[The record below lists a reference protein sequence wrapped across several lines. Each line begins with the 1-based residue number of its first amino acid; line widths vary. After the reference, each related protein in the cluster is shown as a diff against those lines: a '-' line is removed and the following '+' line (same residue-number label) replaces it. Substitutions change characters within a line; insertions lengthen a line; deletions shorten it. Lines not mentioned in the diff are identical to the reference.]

1 MTAKGGRWLGAAVGL
16 VPTVAWLACV
26 WIYVD
31 RDIGWDNVRSML
43 PHELAAAVA
52 GVFAPLAVLWLAVLY
67 WARGR
72 DLAAA
77 TAAINHQLGL
87 LTFPSEGAAER
98 AEAAGAVLKRQAEA
112 LRSASDQSSELLSG
126 FAMRFQSEA
135 AALAEVVRDARAE
148 TDRLREGLAAEI
160 AAAREIAAKLDA
172 ERVHWNEI
180 VRRHGDSV
188 TSAAGAAS
196 EQIAREM
203 ERRTDEIDAAVTR
216 ALEQGTSMAA
226 EIKMQEEQLG
236 QAVDSAIDRF
246 GQAMA
251 RLARELAAAGDRTA
265 QRGGELVDTL
275 QQQMQALG
283 RTADDA
289 TQRLK
294 TDLGAT
300 AGQLTSSLTRLS
312 DDIEARLTAADKQT
326 LQISEAVRAA
336 GAAGAEFERILAER
350 AAALTRTGET
360 AREQAG
366 SAGAALT
373 RLADDTSVAM
383 RHPLD
388 QALEHL
394 RGVASESAA
403 ALQQTGQTA
412 REAANAAGEALARLA
427 TETSVAMRLP
437 LDEALD
443 HLRAVAAES
452 KAALQQTG
460 QAARDE
466 AATAG
471 GALGRLAEETSV
483 AMRRPL
489 DEALERL
496 HAVAG
501 ESAAALQQTGQA
513 ARDEAASAGR
523 ALGRLAEETS
533 AAMRRPLD
541 EALEHLR
548 AVTGESAA
556 MLQQTGQTARDE
568 AATAGQSLGRLA
580 EESSV
585 AMRRPL
591 DEALERL
598 RTVAGE
604 SAATLEQTGQT
615 ARDEAASA
623 GRALARLADD
633 TAAAMRRPFDQALD
647 HLRAIAAE
655 SAGNAKALS
664 DDLTRQAE
672 AVKAQ
677 SSAAQGEAAALG
689 AALARQMEEM
699 TAATATLRSESQAS
713 ATSLRAEL
721 ESTLA
726 QFRRA
731 GGELLADLAVGAR
744 GEGEEMRRRL
754 AAASAEFATE
764 AQRLLESVGS
774 ETDRIGLHWR
784 DSAEEAQ
791 KLRRALAEQAAGIE
805 QISSAAA
812 ERMEG
817 ALRQAET
824 KLLDYKRSA
833 EAMLEK
839 IDSMIM
845 AGRDQADRIGAT
857 ASDGAGKIE
866 NAGRLFS
873 DQAARLAAVAS
884 GAFTAQQQVRDAI
897 GKLSDALGDTT
908 GVSAERI
915 GELERI
921 VGTLKADLVN
931 AAEEASR
938 NSRGIAETFR
948 GDTERLVG
956 MARRA
961 AMQVA
966 AVRGV
971 VKDQLTEL
979 GQLSTQ
985 VGQLVDMIRDSLRG
999 QSENFAAVAAGAR
1012 ADSAAIKGELESQIQ
1027 LLTQL
1032 GDQVAERLDKMGGS
1046 LDGRTEKLV
1055 EATDYVVHRSNEI
1068 GATFGER
1075 AQFLTETIDRIGS
1088 QVGDM
1093 AQRFDQQSQQLM
1105 RSTSAAETQV
1115 QNLKRVQ
1122 ENVTRD
1128 LFLRAAAAMV
1138 EELNSL
1144 AMDIGKLLETDVPP
1158 DVWKDYHKGD
1168 RSIFARRLFRA
1179 KDSYLVP
1186 AIDQRYKEDDRF
1198 RDMVERYMGRFEE
1211 LLAQAQEADPESV
1224 LNAAFITADVGKL
1237 YLVLSRSIGRSAPH

>member
-1 MTAKGGRWLGAAVGL
+1 MTAKGGRWLGAMVGL
-16 VPTVAWLACV
+16 VLTIVWLALV
-26 WIYVD
+26 AVYVE
-31 RDIGWDNVRSML
+31 RDIGWDNVRAML
-43 PHELAAAVA
+43 PHELGAAVA
-52 GVFAPLAVLWLAVLY
+52 GVFMPLVFLWLLILY

-72 DLAAA
+72 DLADAA
-77 TAAINHQLGL
+77 TAINRQLDL
-87 LTFPSEGAAER
+87 LTFPSETAAER
-98 AEAAGAVLKRQAEA
+98 AESAGAALKRQAEA
-112 LRSASDQSSELLSG
+112 LRSASDQSSELLGG

-135 AALAEVVRDARAE
+135 AALAEVVQEARAQ
-148 TDRLREGLAAEI
+148 TDKLREGLATEI
-160 AAAREIAAKLDA
+160 ASAREVATKLDT
-172 ERVHWNEI
+172 ERLHWSEI

-188 TSAAGAAS
+188 TSAAGAAT

-265 QRGGELVDTL
+265 QRGGELVTTL
-275 QQQMQALG
+275 QQQMETLG

-289 TQRLK
+289 TMNLK
-294 TDLGAT
+294 TDIAAST
-300 AGQLTSSLTRLS
+300 EYLTNSLTRLS

-326 LQISEAVRAA
+326 LQIAAAVRAA
-336 GAAGAEFERILAER
+336 GAAGADFERVLAER
-350 AAALTRTGET
+350 AAALT
-360 AREQAG
+360 
-366 SAGAALT
+366 
-373 RLADDTSVAM
+373 
-383 RHPLD
+383 
-388 QALEHL
+388 
-394 RGVASESAA
+394 
-403 ALQQTGQTA
+403 QTGLT
-412 REAANAAGEALARLA
+412 
-427 TETSVAMRLP
+427 
-437 LDEALD
+437 
-443 HLRAVAAES
+443 
-452 KAALQQTG
+452 
-460 QAARDE
+460 ARDE
-466 AATAG
+466 AASAG
-471 GALGRLAEETSV
+471 QALSRLAEETSV

-489 DEALERL
+489 DQTLDHIRNVASDSAATLQQTGQMARDQAASAGQALSRL
-496 HAVAG
+496 AEETSAAMRLPLDQALDHIRNVAS
-501 ESAAALQQTGQA
+501 ESAATLQQTGQA
-513 ARDEAASAGR
+513 ARDEATSAGQ
-523 ALGRLAEETS
+523 ALGRLAQETS
-533 AAMRRPLD
+533 VAMRQPLD
-541 EALEHLR
+541 QALDHIR
-548 AVTGESAA
+548 NVASESAA
-556 MLQQTGQTARDE
+556 TLQQTGQAARDE
-568 AATAGQSLGRLA
+568 ASSAGQALG
-580 EESSV
+580 
-585 AMRRPL
+585 
-591 DEALERL
+591 
-598 RTVAGE
+598 
-604 SAATLEQTGQT
+604 
-615 ARDEAASA
+615 
-623 GRALARLADD
+623 RLADD

-647 HLRAIAAE
+647 HLRAIATE
-655 SAGNAKALS
+655 SAANAKALS
-664 DDLTRQAE
+664 ADLTRQAE
-672 AVKAQ
+672 AVQAQ
-677 SSAAQGEAAALG
+677 STAAQNEAAALG
-689 AALARQMEEM
+689 ASLARQMEDVA
-699 TAATATLRSESQAS
+699 AATTALRNQGEAAS
-713 ATSLRAEL
+713 TSLRGEL
-721 ESTLA
+721 EAALA

-731 GGELLADLAVGAR
+731 GGELLADLAVGAQ
-744 GEGEEMRRRL
+744 GEGEAMRRRL
-754 AAASAEFATE
+754 AAASAEFANE

-784 DSAEEAQ
+784 DSAEDAQ
-791 KLRRALAEQAAGIE
+791 KLRRALAEQAAGVE
-805 QISSAAA
+805 QISAEAG

-817 ALRQAET
+817 VLRQAEA

-833 EAMLEK
+833 EVMLEK

-873 DQAARLAAVAS
+873 DQASRLAAVAA
-884 GAFTAQQQVRDAI
+884 GAFAAQQQARDAI
-897 GKLSDALGDTT
+897 GRLSDALGETT
-908 GVSAERI
+908 GVSAERV
-915 GELERI
+915 GELQRI
-921 VGTLKADLVN
+921 VGTLKGDLVN

-938 NSRGIAETFR
+938 NSRSIAETFQ

-999 QSENFAAVAAGAR
+999 QSESFSSVAAAAR

-1027 LLTQL
+1027 VLTQL

-1046 LDGRTEKLV
+1046 LDGRTEKLID
-1055 EATDYVVHRSNEI
+1055 ATDYVVRRSNEI

-1075 AQFLTETIDRIGS
+1075 AQFLTETVDRIGN
-1088 QVGDM
+1088 QVGEL
-1093 AQRFDQQSQQLM
+1093 AQRFDQQTQQLT

-1115 QNLKRVQ
+1115 QNLKRMQ

-1128 LFLRAAAAMV
+1128 LFLRAAAVMV
-1138 EELNSL
+1138 EELNTL
-1144 AMDIGKLLETDVPP
+1144 AMDISKLLETDVPA

-1168 RSIFARRLFRA
+1168 RSVFARRLFRA

-1186 AIDQRYKEDDRF
+1186 AIDQRYKDDDRF

>member
-1 MTAKGGRWLGAAVGL
+1 
-16 VPTVAWLACV
+16 
-26 WIYVD
+26 
-31 RDIGWDNVRSML
+31 
-43 PHELAAAVA
+43 
-52 GVFAPLAVLWLAVLY
+52 
-67 WARGR
+67 
-72 DLAAA
+72 
-77 TAAINHQLGL
+77 
-87 LTFPSEGAAER
+87 
-98 AEAAGAVLKRQAEA
+98 
-112 LRSASDQSSELLSG
+112 
-126 FAMRFQSEA
+126 
-135 AALAEVVRDARAE
+135 
-148 TDRLREGLAAEI
+148 
-160 AAAREIAAKLDA
+160 
-172 ERVHWNEI
+172 
-180 VRRHGDSV
+180 
-188 TSAAGAAS
+188 
-196 EQIAREM
+196 
-203 ERRTDEIDAAVTR
+203 
-216 ALEQGTSMAA
+216 
-226 EIKMQEEQLG
+226 
-236 QAVDSAIDRF
+236 
-246 GQAMA
+246 
-251 RLARELAAAGDRTA
+251 
-265 QRGGELVDTL
+265 
-275 QQQMQALG
+275 
-283 RTADDA
+283 
-289 TQRLK
+289 
-294 TDLGAT
+294 
-300 AGQLTSSLTRLS
+300 
-312 DDIEARLTAADKQT
+312 
-326 LQISEAVRAA
+326 
-336 GAAGAEFERILAER
+336 
-350 AAALTRTGET
+350 
-360 AREQAG
+360 
-366 SAGAALT
+366 
-373 RLADDTSVAM
+373 
-383 RHPLD
+383 
-388 QALEHL
+388 
-394 RGVASESAA
+394 
-403 ALQQTGQTA
+403 
-412 REAANAAGEALARLA
+412 
-427 TETSVAMRLP
+427 
-437 LDEALD
+437 
-443 HLRAVAAES
+443 
-452 KAALQQTG
+452 
-460 QAARDE
+460 
-466 AATAG
+466 
-471 GALGRLAEETSV
+471 
-483 AMRRPL
+483 MRRPL
-489 DEALERL
+489 DEALA
-496 HAVAG
+496 HV
-501 ESAAALQQTGQA
+501 
-513 ARDEAASAGR
+513 R
-523 ALGRLAEETS
+523 A
-533 AAMRRPLD
+533 
-541 EALEHLR
+541 
-548 AVTGESAA
+548 
-556 MLQQTGQTARDE
+556 
-568 AATAGQSLGRLA
+568 
-580 EESSV
+580 
-585 AMRRPL
+585 
-591 DEALERL
+591 
-598 RTVAGE
+598 VAGE
-604 SAATLEQTGQT
+604 SAATLQQTGQT

-623 GRALARLADD
+623 GQALGRLADE

-647 HLRAIAAE
+647 HLRAIATE
-655 SAGNAKALS
+655 SAANAKALS

-677 SSAAQGEAAALG
+677 SSAAQSEAAALG
-689 AALARQMEEM
+689 AALARQMEDVA
-699 TAATATLRSESQAS
+699 AATATLRSEGQAS
-713 ATSLRAEL
+713 AASLRTEL
-721 ESTLA
+721 EAALA

-731 GGELLADLAVGAR
+731 GGELLADLAVGAQ

-754 AAASAEFATE
+754 AAASADFATE

-791 KLRRALAEQAAGIE
+791 KLRRALAEQAAGVE
-805 QISSAAA
+805 QISSEAS

-817 ALRQAET
+817 ALRRAET

-833 EAMLEK
+833 ETMLEK

-873 DQAARLAAVAS
+873 DQAARLAAVAT

-971 VKDQLTEL
+971 VKDQLAEL

-985 VGQLVDMIRDSLRG
+985 VGQLVDTIRDSLRG
-999 QSENFAAVAAGAR
+999 QSESFAAVAAGAR

-1055 EATDYVVHRSNEI
+1055 EATDYVVRRSNEI

-1075 AQFLTETIDRIGS
+1075 AQFLTETIDRIGN

-1144 AMDIGKLLETDVPP
+1144 AMDISKLLETDVPA

-1168 RSIFARRLFRA
+1168 RSVFARRLFRA

-1186 AIDQRYKEDDRF
+1186 AIEQRYRDDDRF

>member
-1 MTAKGGRWLGAAVGL
+1 MTAKGGRWLAATVGL
-16 VPTVAWLACV
+16 VLTVAWLAFIG
-26 WIYVD
+26 IYVD
-31 RDIGWDNVRSML
+31 SDIGWDNVRGML
-43 PHELAAAVA
+43 PHEMGAALA
-52 GVFAPLAVLWLAVLY
+52 GVFTPLAFLWLAVLY

-72 DLAAA
+72 DLADAA
-77 TAAINHQLGL
+77 AAINRQLDL
-87 LTFPSEGAAER
+87 LTFPSEAAAGR

-112 LRSASDQSSELLSG
+112 LRSASDQSSELLGG
-126 FAMRFQSEA
+126 FAVRFQSEA
-135 AALAEVVRDARAE
+135 AALTEVVQEARAQ

-160 AAAREIAAKLDA
+160 ASAREVAAKLDA
-172 ERVHWNEI
+172 ERLHWNEI

-188 TSAAGAAS
+188 TSAAGAAT

-289 TQRLK
+289 TTRLK
-294 TDLGAT
+294 SDIGAST
-300 AGQLTSSLTRLS
+300 EYLTNSLTRLS

-326 LQISEAVRAA
+326 QQITAAVRAA
-336 GAAGAEFERILAER
+336 GAAGAEFEQTLAER
-350 AAALTRTGET
+350 AAAL
-360 AREQAG
+360 A
-366 SAGAALT
+366 
-373 RLADDTSVAM
+373 
-383 RHPLD
+383 
-388 QALEHL
+388 
-394 RGVASESAA
+394 
-403 ALQQTGQTA
+403 
-412 REAANAAGEALARLA
+412 
-427 TETSVAMRLP
+427 
-437 LDEALD
+437 
-443 HLRAVAAES
+443 
-452 KAALQQTG
+452 
-460 QAARDE
+460 
-466 AATAG
+466 
-471 GALGRLAEETSV
+471 
-483 AMRRPL
+483 
-489 DEALERL
+489 
-496 HAVAG
+496 
-501 ESAAALQQTGQA
+501 
-513 ARDEAASAGR
+513 
-523 ALGRLAEETS
+523 
-533 AAMRRPLD
+533 
-541 EALEHLR
+541 
-548 AVTGESAA
+548 
-556 MLQQTGQTARDE
+556 
-568 AATAGQSLGRLA
+568 
-580 EESSV
+580 
-585 AMRRPL
+585 
-591 DEALERL
+591 
-598 RTVAGE
+598 
-604 SAATLEQTGQT
+604 QTGQT

-623 GRALARLADD
+623 GEALSRLADDTAAAMRRPLDQTLDHFRAFATETAATLQQSGQTARDEAASAGQALGRLAEDTAAAMRQPLDQTLAHFRAFAAETTATLQQSGQTARDEAGSAGQALGRLAEDTAAAMRQPLDQTLDHFRAFAAETTATLQQSGQTARDEAGSAGQALGRLAED

-647 HLRAIAAE
+647 HLRAVASE
-655 SAGNAKALS
+655 SAANAKSLS

-672 AVKAQ
+672 AVRTQSALAQ
-677 SSAAQGEAAALG
+677 NEAAALG
-689 AALARQMEEM
+689 ATLARQMQDM
-699 TAATATLRSESQAS
+699 AAATVTLRSEGQAT
-713 ATSLRAEL
+713 AASLRAEL
-721 ESTLA
+721 EAALA

-731 GGELLADLAVGAR
+731 GGELLADLAVGAQ

-754 AAASAEFATE
+754 AAASADFASE

-791 KLRRALAEQAAGIE
+791 KLRRALAEQAAGVE
-805 QISSAAA
+805 QISTEAG

-817 ALRQAET
+817 VLRQAEA
-824 KLLDYKRSA
+824 KLLDYKRTA
-833 EAMLEK
+833 EIMLEK
-839 IDSMIM
+839 IDGMIM

-866 NAGRLFS
+866 NAGRLFA
-873 DQAARLAAVAS
+873 DQAARLAAVAT
-884 GAFTAQQQVRDAI
+884 GAFAAQQQARDAI
-897 GKLSDALGDTT
+897 GKLSDALGETT

-921 VGTLKADLVN
+921 VGTLKGDLIN

-938 NSRGIAETFR
+938 NSRSIAETFR

-961 AMQVA
+961 AIQVA

-1012 ADSAAIKGELESQIQ
+1012 ADSAVIKGELESQIQ
-1027 LLTQL
+1027 VLTQL
-1032 GDQVAERLDKMGGS
+1032 GDQVAERLDKIGGS

-1055 EATDYVVHRSNEI
+1055 EATDYVVRRSNEI

-1075 AQFLTETIDRIGS
+1075 AQFLTETVDRIGN
-1088 QVGDM
+1088 QVADL
-1093 AQRFDQQSQQLM
+1093 AQRFDQQTQQLT

-1128 LFLRAAAAMV
+1128 LFLRAAAVMV

-1144 AMDIGKLLETDVPP
+1144 AMDISKLLESDVPA

-1186 AIDQRYKEDDRF
+1186 AIDQRYKDDDRF
-1198 RDMVERYMGRFEE
+1198 RDMVERYLGRFEE

>member
-16 VPTVAWLACV
+16 VLTVAWLALV
-26 WIYVD
+26 WTYVD
-31 RDIGWDNVRSML
+31 REIGWNNVGGML
-43 PHELAAAVA
+43 PHELGAAMA
-52 GVFAPLAVLWLAVLY
+52 GAFAPLAFLWLLLLY
-67 WARGR
+67 WIRGR
-72 DLAAA
+72 DLADAG
-77 TAAINHQLGL
+77 AAINRQLGL
-87 LTFPSEGAAER
+87 LTFPDETAATR
-98 AEAAGAVLKRQAEA
+98 VEAAGAVLKRQAEA
-112 LRSASDQSSELLSG
+112 LRSASDQSSELLGG
-126 FAMRFQSEA
+126 FALRFQSEA
-135 AALAEVVRDARAE
+135 AALTEVVQQARAE
-148 TDRLREGLAAEI
+148 TDKLREGLAAEI
-160 AAAREIAAKLDA
+160 ASAREVAAKLDA
-172 ERVHWNEI
+172 ERVHWGEI

-188 TSAAGAAS
+188 TSAAGAAT

-265 QRGGELVDTL
+265 QRGGELVNTL
-275 QQQMQALG
+275 QQQMEALG

-289 TQRLK
+289 TMNLK
-294 TDLGAT
+294 TDLAAST
-300 AGQLTSSLTRLS
+300 EYLTNSLTRLS
-312 DDIEARLTAADKQT
+312 DDIEARLMAADKQT
-326 LQISEAVRAA
+326 TQIGEAVRAA
-336 GAAGAEFERILAER
+336 GAAGAEFERTLAER
-350 AAALTRTGET
+350 T
-360 AREQAG
+360 A
-366 SAGAALT
+366 
-373 RLADDTSVAM
+373 
-383 RHPLD
+383 
-388 QALEHL
+388 
-394 RGVASESAA
+394 
-403 ALQQTGQTA
+403 
-412 REAANAAGEALARLA
+412 ALAR
-427 TETSVAMRLP
+427 
-437 LDEALD
+437 
-443 HLRAVAAES
+443 
-452 KAALQQTG
+452 TG
-460 QAARDE
+460 QSARDE
-466 AATAG
+466 AAAAG
-471 GALGRLAEETSV
+471 AALSRLAEETASAMRQPLDQTLAHLRSV
-483 AMRRPL
+483 AA
-489 DEALERL
+489 D
-496 HAVAG
+496 
-501 ESAAALQQTGQA
+501 STQT
-513 ARDEAASAGR
+513 
-523 ALGRLAEETS
+523 
-533 AAMRRPLD
+533 
-541 EALEHLR
+541 
-548 AVTGESAA
+548 
-556 MLQQTGQTARDE
+556 LQQTGQTARDE
-568 AATAGQSLGRLA
+568 AATAGAALSRLA
-580 EESSV
+580 EETTS
-585 AMRRPL
+585 AMRQSMEQALAHFRATAADSTATL
-591 DEALERL
+591 QQTGRTARDEATAAGGALSRLAEETADALRRSMDQALEHFRV
-598 RTVAGE
+598 TAAD
-604 SAATLEQTGQT
+604 STATLQQTGQT
-615 ARDEAASA
+615 ARNEAIAAGAALSRLAEETASAMRRPMDQTLEHFRATAAESAQTLQQVGQGARDEAAAA
-623 GRALARLADD
+623 GQALGRLADD

-647 HLRAIAAE
+647 HLRAIATE
-655 SAGNAKALS
+655 SAANAKALS
-664 DDLTRQAE
+664 EDLTRQAN
-672 AVKAQ
+672 AVQAQ
-677 SSAAQGEAAALG
+677 SAAAQGEAAALG
-689 AALARQMEEM
+689 ASLARQMEDV
-699 TAATATLRSESQAS
+699 TAATVALRNEGQAN
-713 ATSLRAEL
+713 AVSLRGEL
-721 ESTLA
+721 EAALA
-726 QFRRA
+726 QFRQA
-731 GGELLADLAVGAR
+731 GGALLADLAVGAQ

-754 AAASAEFATE
+754 AAAAADFSAE

-784 DSAEEAQ
+784 DSTEEAQ
-791 KLRRALAEQAAGIE
+791 KLRRALAEQATGIE
-805 QISSAAA
+805 QASSASG

-824 KLLDYKRSA
+824 KLLEYKRSTDT
-833 EAMLEK
+833 MLEK

-857 ASDGAGKIE
+857 AADGAGKIE

-873 DQAARLAAVAS
+873 DQAARLAAVAT
-884 GAFTAQQQVRDAI
+884 GAFTAQQQAREAI
-897 GKLSDALGDTT
+897 GKLSDALGETT
-908 GVSAERI
+908 GVSAVRI

-938 NSRGIAETFR
+938 NSRAIAETFR

-999 QSENFAAVAAGAR
+999 QSESFASVAAGAR
-1012 ADSAAIKGELESQIQ
+1012 ADTAAIKGELESQIQ

-1032 GDQVAERLDKMGGS
+1032 GDQVAERLDKAGGT

-1055 EATDYVVHRSNEI
+1055 EATDYVVRRTNEI

-1075 AQFLTETIDRIGS
+1075 AQFLTETVERIGG
-1088 QVGDM
+1088 QVGEL
-1093 AQRFDQQSQQLM
+1093 AQRFDQQSQQLA

-1128 LFLRAAAAMV
+1128 LFLRAAAVMV

-1144 AMDIGKLLETDVPP
+1144 AMDISKLLETDVPA

-1168 RSIFARRLFRA
+1168 RSIFARRLFRG

-1186 AIDQRYKEDDRF
+1186 AIEQRYKDDDRF
-1198 RDMVERYMGRFEE
+1198 RDMVERYMERFEE

>member
-489 DEALERL
+489 DEALE
-496 HAVAG
+496 
-501 ESAAALQQTGQA
+501 
-513 ARDEAASAGR
+513 
-523 ALGRLAEETS
+523 
-533 AAMRRPLD
+533 
-541 EALEHLR
+541 HLR

-633 TAAAMRRPFDQALD
+633 SAAAMRRPFDQALD